1 MRRLYALILILGTR
15 RAEKRVE
22 VGKEIRRGMILGV
35 ITIIEDMMIMEEI
48 IIEIEDITIITII
61 TGVMMVIIIIDI
73 RGIMIEIMREEVI
86 VALGIKEETM
96 MITIDSKII
105 IKNKFRKEHQDAW
118 IESRCKTNKNKIIDI
133 QTNIIISLLL

>member
-1 MRRLYALILILGTR
+1 
-15 RAEKRVE
+15 
-22 VGKEIRRGMILGV
+22 
-35 ITIIEDMMIMEEI
+35 
-48 IIEIEDITIITII
+48 
-61 TGVMMVIIIIDI
+61 MVIIIIGI

-86 VALGIKEETM
+86 GALGIKEETM

-133 QTNIIISLLL
+133 

>member
-1 MRRLYALILILGTR
+1 MILILGTR
-15 RAEKRVE
+15 KAGKRVG
-22 VGKEIRRGMILGV
+22 VGKETRRGMILGV

-61 TGVMMVIIIIDI
+61 TGVMMVIIIIGI
-73 RGIMIEIMREEVI
+73 REIMIEIMREEVI
-86 VALGIKEETM
+86 GALGIKEETM

-133 QTNIIISLLL
+133 

>member
-1 MRRLYALILILGTR
+1 MILILGTR
-15 RAEKRVE
+15 KVEKRVG
-22 VGKEIRRGMILGV
+22 VGKEIRRGTILGV

-61 TGVMMVIIIIDI
+61 TGVMMVIIIIGI
-73 RGIMIEIMREEVI
+73 REIMIEIMREEVI

-105 IKNKFRKEHQDAW
+105 IKSKFRKEHQDAW